1 MRFIIK
7 TLVSLLV
14 LVSAVLIA
22 ARLAAHMRETEPLE
36 AVVPQEGRLIE
47 TALGGVFVLEEGD
60 GDAPVVLFAHGT
72 AAWSGLWQPV
82 LKEIGADGW
91 RAVAFDMPPFGFS
104 ERARDGDYSR
114 TRQAERILALVEAL
128 GTRPILVAH
137 SIGAGP
143 GVEAVM
149 QRPDAFAGLVVV
161 DGALGL
167 NSHESR
173 KDLPFPLRFGPLRE
187 AVTALTMNNPLL
199 TGTFLR
205 QLINVD
211 EAATDEV
218 LTVLKAPFV
227 RQGTTAS
234 YADWVPSLLVSPQDA
249 LSTRPANYAA
259 LSLPLVYIWGEE
271 DTVTPLAQGE
281 ALARSTPGA
290 RLLMIPDS
298 GHIPQIETPDTFL
311 LVLRDALGFIS
322 PGPDTPN

>member
-1 MRFIIK
+1 MRFTIK
-7 TLVSLLV
+7 TVVSLLV
-14 LVSAVLIA
+14 LACVVLVA
-22 ARLAAHMRETEPLE
+22 ARLAAHLRETELLE

-47 TALGGVFVLEEGD
+47 TAMGRIFVLDEGAE
-60 GDAPVVLFAHGT
+60 DAPVVLFAHGT

-82 LKEIGADGW
+82 LEEIGADGW
-91 RAVAFDMPPFGFS
+91 RAVAFDMPPFGYS
-104 ERARDGDYSR
+104 ERALDGDYSR

-149 QRPDAFAGLVVV
+149 RRPDYFAGLVVV

-167 NSHESR
+167 NSHESG
-173 KDLPFPLRFGPLRE
+173 KSLPAPLRLGPLRE

-205 QLINVD
+205 QLIHVD
-211 EAATDEV
+211 AAATDEV

-227 RQGTTAS
+227 REGTTES
-234 YADWVPSLLVSPQDA
+234 YADWVPSLLVPPQDA
-249 LSTRPANYAA
+249 LSTRPDSYAA
-259 LSLPLVYIWGEE
+259 LSLPVAYIWGED
-271 DTVTPLAQGE
+271 DTVTPLEQGE
-281 ALARSTPGA
+281 ELARVTPGA
-290 RLLMIPDS
+290 RLLTIPDS
-298 GHIPQIETPDTFL
+298 GHIPQIETPDAFL

-322 PGPDTPN
+322 PGRDTPN

>member
-1 MRFIIK
+1 MRFMIK

-14 LVSAVLIA
+14 LVSVVLLA
-22 ARLAAHMRETEPLE
+22 ARVAAHLRETEPLE
-36 AVVPQEGRLIE
+36 AAVPKEGRLIE
-47 TALGGVFVLEEGD
+47 TAMGGVFVLEEGD

-82 LKEIGADGW
+82 LEEIGAGGW

-114 TRQAERILALVEAL
+114 TRQAERILALVDAL
-128 GTRPILVAH
+128 DTQPILVAH

-167 NSHESR
+167 NSHG
-173 KDLPFPLRFGPLRE
+173 KDLPLPLRFGPLRE

-205 QLINVD
+205 QLIHVD
-211 EAATDEV
+211 AAATDEV
-218 LTVLKAPFV
+218 LTVLKAPFI
-227 RQGTTAS
+227 RQGTTES
-234 YADWVPSLLVSPQDA
+234 YADWVPSLLVPPQDA
-249 LSTRPANYAA
+249 LSTRSESYAA
-259 LSLPLVYIWGEE
+259 LSLPAAYIWGEE
-271 DTVTPLAQGE
+271 DTVTPLGQGDE
-281 ALARSTPGA
+281 LTRLTPGA
-290 RLLMIPDS
+290 RLLTIPDS
-298 GHIPQIETPDTFL
+298 GHIPQIETPDAFL